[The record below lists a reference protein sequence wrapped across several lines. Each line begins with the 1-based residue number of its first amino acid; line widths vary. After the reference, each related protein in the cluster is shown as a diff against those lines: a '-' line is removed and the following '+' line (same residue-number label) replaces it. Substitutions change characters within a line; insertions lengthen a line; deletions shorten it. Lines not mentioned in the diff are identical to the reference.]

1 MTDRKEILNFEH
13 THQELVDA
21 IGNIAK
27 VKNSE
32 IALIAKKYAKLE
44 AENARLRERVL
55 KLEGLILYTDDA
67 LSTEQCGSDIQL
79 KQWNEYRKH
88 YSNDMLEVIE

>member
-21 IGNIAK
+21 IGNVAK

-32 IALIAKKYAKLE
+32 IALIAKKYAELE
-44 AENARLRERVL
+44 AKNARLRSALELIAFLDEPLADTIEYWNLLDCGRFAETLCNDTYIAREAL
-55 KLEGLILYTDDA
+55 KD
-67 LSTEQCGSDIQL
+67 
-79 KQWNEYRKH
+79 N
-88 YSNDMLEVIE
+88 